1 MVSTACR
8 YWYKRICVII
18 KNRNTI
24 NGKSYSSTGSGLNM
38 LEWFCL
44 TVLPIGHGVGIYF
57 IMSSI
62 TDFVLWLNLI
72 ITILIWSLL
81 MGLIYLFSW
90 YASENDWR

>member
-1 MVSTACR
+1 M
-8 YWYKRICVII
+8 II

-24 NGKSYSSTGSGLNM
+24 TGSSYGESGLNM

-62 TDFVLWLNLI
+62 TDFVWWVNLI
-72 ITILIWSLL
+72 ISFSIWSVLVA
-81 MGLIYLFSW
+81 LIIALSW
-90 YASENDWR
+90 WMAENEILKY

>member
-24 NGKSYSSTGSGLNM
+24 NGKSYSGSSGLGM

-44 TVLPIGHGVGIYF
+44 IVLPIGHAVAIYF

-62 TDFVLWLNLI
+62 TDFVWWVNLI
-72 ITILIWSLL
+72 ITFAIWSVLAV
-81 MGLIYLFSW
+81 LIYLFSW